1 MHYCGN
7 DSKSFFRYYIL
18 DYTSLKIYY
27 IKYLCTCICQFV
39 KDCLK
44 LMKYLYHD
52 SNYTQSVLF
61 DILLV
66 VKQMVILL
74 SDAPERMK
82 INIYHNIKNS
92 VPFFYPCHL
101 HSQTILHR
109 HNCTLSH
116 MF

>member
-1 MHYCGN
+1 MHYC
-7 DSKSFFRYYIL
+7 DSDNKPFFHYYIL

-27 IKYLCTCICQFV
+27 ITYLCNCQFA

-52 SNYTQSVLF
+52 SNYAQSVLF

-66 VKQMVILL
+66 EKQMVILL
-74 SDAPERMK
+74 SNAPERMK
-82 INIYHNIKNS
+82 INIYHNINNS
-92 VPFFYPCHL
+92 VPFFYHWHL
-101 HSQTILHR
+101 HSQTILHH
-109 HNCTLSH
+109 HNCTLSR